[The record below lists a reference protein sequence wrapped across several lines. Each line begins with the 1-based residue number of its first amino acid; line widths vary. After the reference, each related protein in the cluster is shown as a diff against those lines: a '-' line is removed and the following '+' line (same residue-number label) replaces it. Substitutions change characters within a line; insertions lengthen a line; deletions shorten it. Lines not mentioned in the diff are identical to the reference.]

1 MVKECLN
8 VIGFDFS
15 KKNYI
20 VTGGAGGMG
29 REVVRGIVAGGG
41 NVALVD
47 INEEAAR
54 EVCAEAP
61 QQIRYYHM
69 DISDHEDIRKVT
81 AQIIAD
87 MGQVHGLVNLAGIV
101 DTTKFADMTDEI
113 WDRVMNLNLTSQYV
127 IIHSL
132 FRHMAEHH
140 YGRIVNVSSVAAKV
154 GGGLFGTT
162 AYAVSK
168 AGVICLTK
176 GVAKRAL
183 RMGSLATRS
192 ARDMSIHRWWLG
204 FPLSSRVKFWTGNL
218 LHRRAEPREVAILML
233 FYLSDLASFITGEIG
248 DADAGVT
255 LD

>member
-1 MVKECLN
+1 MIE
-8 VIGFDFS
+8 FDFS
-15 KKNYI
+15 NKNYI

-29 REVVRGIVAGGG
+29 REVVRGIVDGGG
-41 NVALVD
+41 TVALVD
-47 INEEAAR
+47 INEAAAKKI
-54 EVCAEAP
+54 CDEAP
-61 QQIRYYHM
+61 DRIRYYRM
-69 DISDHEDIRKVT
+69 DISDRADIRKVT

-87 MGQVHGLVNLAGIV
+87 MGQIHGLVNLAGIV
-101 DTTKFADMTDEI
+101 DTTKFADMTDEV

-127 IIHSL
+127 MIHSL
-132 FRHMAEHH
+132 FQHMADHH

-176 GVAKRAL
+176 GIAKEGAPYGISCNAVCPGYVNTPLVAAIPPEQQGKIL
-183 RMGSLATRS
+183 E
-192 ARDMSIHRWWLG
+192 
-204 FPLSSRVKFWTGNL
+204 GNL

-248 DADAGVT
+248 DADAGAT

>member
-1 MVKECLN
+1 M
-8 VIGFDFS
+8 IGFDFS
-15 KKNYI
+15 SKNYI

-29 REVVRGIVAGGG
+29 RRVVQGIVEGGG

-47 INEEAAR
+47 INDAAAQA
-54 EVCAEAP
+54 VCAEHP
-61 QQIRYYHM
+61 GQVHYYRM
-69 DISDHEDIRKVT
+69 DISSHEDIRRVT

-113 WDRVMNLNLTSQYV
+113 WDRVMNINLTSQYV
-127 IIHSL
+127 MIHSL
-132 FRHMAEHH
+132 FKHMAEHH

-176 GVAKRAL
+176 GIAKEGAPYGISCNAVCPGYVNTPLVAGIPPEQQKKIL
-183 RMGSLATRS
+183 
-192 ARDMSIHRWWLG
+192 D
-204 FPLSSRVKFWTGNL
+204 GNL
-218 LHRRAEPREVAILML
+218 LHRWAEPEEVAILML

-248 DADAGVT
+248 DADAGVS

>member
-1 MVKECLN
+1 MIE
-8 VIGFDFS
+8 FDFS
-15 KKNYI
+15 NKNYI

-47 INEEAAR
+47 INEAAAEKVR
-54 EVCAEAP
+54 AEAP
-61 QQIRYYHM
+61 DQIRYYHM

-87 MGQVHGLVNLAGIV
+87 MGQIHGLVNLAGIV

-127 IIHSL
+127 MIHSL
-132 FRHMAEHH
+132 FKHMADHH

-176 GVAKRAL
+176 GVAKEGAPYGISCNAVCPGYVNTPL
-183 RMGSLATRS
+183 VA
-192 ARDMSIHRWWLG
+192 SIPPEQQAKILD
-204 FPLSSRVKFWTGNL
+204 GNL